1 MTKVKRDLRVL
12 GAQRLECF
20 DSTAWNRYYS
30 NINSAFASL
39 REEND
44 FADVTLACEDG
55 QQIEA
60 HKVILASS
68 SPFFQNLLKKN
79 KHPHPLIYLKGVK
92 HEILLAV
99 VDILYFGEAN
109 VFQDNLDSFLII
121 AEELQLK
128 GLMGKTDE
136 RVDDAEKYPPSQKLH
151 TVNAEA
157 KTHKTNFKKET
168 SNNKIVTAEDSSA
181 VAIPSS
187 YSGDVDQLEEMVKSM
202 MEKSENNYPNQNI
215 KADRCKVCGKEG
227 KGNAIKDHIE
237 ANHIEG
243 IVLPCNFCEKTF
255 RSRNALRHHNRHK
268 C

>member
-1 MTKVKRDLRVL
+1 MRGMKFDDL
-12 GAQRLECF
+12 
-20 DSTAWNRYYS
+20 
-30 NINSAFASL
+30 FAIM
-39 REEND
+39 D
-44 FADVTLACEDG
+44 F
-55 QQIEA
+55 
-60 HKVILASS
+60 
-68 SPFFQNLLKKN
+68 
-79 KHPHPLIYLKGVK
+79 
-92 HEILLAV
+92 
-99 VDILYFGEAN
+99 LYRGEAN

-157 KTHKTNFKKET
+157 KTHKTYFKKET
-168 SNNKIVTAEDSSA
+168 SDNNIVTADDSSA

-187 YSGDVDQLEEMVKSM
+187 YSRDVDQLEEMVKSM
-202 MEKSENNYPNQNI
+202 MEKSENDYGKGHR

-227 KGNAIKDHIE
+227 KGGNIKDHIE

-243 IVLPCNFCEKTF
+243 IVLPCNLCEKTF
-255 RSRNALRHHNRHK
+255 RSRNALRKHNRHK